1 MRSFEPRLK
10 KSVQHKG
17 TLIVDKFLNI
27 AGRVLLA
34 HIFVLSGYGKIA
46 GYAGTQ
52 AYMAAKGVP
61 GEMLPLV
68 ILLELGGGLAI
79 LAGFMTRWVALGLA
93 LFCVAS
99 AVLFHFEPG
108 NQGQMINF
116 MKNFAMAG
124 GFLLLAQIGA
134 PYLSVD
140 AMRNGKRK

>member
-1 MRSFEPRLK
+1 M
-10 KSVQHKG
+10 
-17 TLIVDKFLNI
+17 DKILNI

-52 AYMAAKGVP
+52 AYMSAKGVP
-61 GEMLPLV
+61 GELLPLV
-68 ILLELGGGLAI
+68 ILGELGGGIAI
-79 LAGFMTRWVALGLA
+79 VAGFMTRWVALALA

-99 AVLFHFEPG
+99 AILFHLEPG

-124 GFLLLAQIGA
+124 GFLLLAQTGA
-134 PYLSVD
+134 PYFSMD
-140 AMRNGKRK
+140 AMRGDGKK

>member
-1 MRSFEPRLK
+1 MD
-10 KSVQHKG
+10 Q
-17 TLIVDKFLNI
+17 FLNV

-34 HIFVLSGYGKIA
+34 HIFILSGYGKIA

-79 LAGFMTRWVALGLA
+79 LAGFMTRWAALALA

-99 AVLFHFEPG
+99 AILFHFQPG
-108 NQGQMINF
+108 NQAQMINF
-116 MKNFAMAG
+116 MKNLAMAG
-124 GFLLLAQIGA
+124 GFLVLAQVGA
-134 PYLSVD
+134 PYLSID
-140 AMRNGKRK
+140 ALRSGSRK

>member
-1 MRSFEPRLK
+1 MNN
-10 KSVQHKG
+10 
-17 TLIVDKFLNI
+17 FLNI

-34 HIFVLSGYGKIA
+34 HIFLLSGYGKIA

-79 LAGFMTRWVALGLA
+79 LAGFMTRWVALAFA
-93 LFCVAS
+93 LFCMVS
-99 AVLFHFEPG
+99 ALLFHFEPG

-124 GFLLLAQIGA
+124 GFLLLAQVGA
-134 PYLSVD
+134 PYISID
-140 AMRNGKRK
+140 AMRSGSKK